1 VAAAKRGLTT
11 ALRKCDRQIDAQFGV
26 AVKVLILFP
35 LNPGLPFN
43 TSAAALAGV
52 ARHHGFDCSALP
64 IADEERVVSVLEKV
78 LEMQPQVVCG
88 TLMTRDI
95 LGFRSL
101 FGLIKKHTNAFTAI
115 GGYHATVRP
124 RHVAQWNGVDAIG
137 IGEGERP
144 VLSMLRAVSDGLPV
158 DTIPGLWVRSGDKF
172 TDPIPPADPELD
184 IADLPPWDY
193 SILPD
198 PTFKG
203 EAGRHFLVTRT
214 SRACPFACTYC
225 TVPAWEATNGLR
237 NRQFVN
243 VRPVKHLCAELA
255 QLRDRYTPT
264 DIEFWDPQF
273 PFATN
278 YLEELAELFPS
289 EVGLPFRV
297 LMHVKTVNQER
308 VDFLAKA
315 GCTQLYFGLE
325 SGDAEFRKTVL
336 NKACSDDEVLL
347 TVSRVRN
354 AGISPCAFVMWN
366 LPGETREQAERTIE
380 LVDRAG
386 FDRVRVNSYIPLP
399 GTVLGDHATLEF
411 PSRSVDTFEPL
422 PEWRQDGDQKR
433 CAMSDGD
440 YEVIRA
446 EFAKLQNRYAEL
458 GHIPGMPD
466 DPQRRLRLADGRTE
480 PDEECADTI
489 PRINL
494 DRLPADRL
502 RRLSSLLGVDET
514 GGARPTFR
522 LRDGIAQ
529 PKSLTLILVGPDD
542 IERRVVLQPRT
553 TDAACYAHTEHCLI
567 SYEGNTFS
575 TTLGE
580 ILDHIRSR
588 IEQVPFED
596 L

>member
-1 VAAAKRGLTT
+1 MKL
-11 ALRKCDRQIDAQFGV
+11 
-26 AVKVLILFP
+26 LILFP

-52 ARHHGFDCSALP
+52 ARANGFDCSALP
-64 IADEERVVSVLEKV
+64 IADEQPIASVLDAV
-78 LEMQPQVVCG
+78 LAIQPDIVCG

-101 FGLIKKHTNAFTAI
+101 FAALRKHSNAFTAI

-124 RHVAQWNGVDAIG
+124 RHVAQWDGVDAIG

-144 VLSMLRAVSDGLPV
+144 LLAMLRAVSEGRRIG
-158 DTIPGLWVRSGDKF
+158 TIPGLWVRSGDEF
-172 TDPIPPADPELD
+172 TDPIPPANPELD

-193 SILPD
+193 SILPN

-237 NRQFVN
+237 NKQFIN
-243 VRPVKHLCAELA
+243 TRPVKHLCAELI
-255 QLRDRYTPT
+255 QLRDQYAPT

-273 PFATN
+273 PFAN
-278 YLEELAELFPS
+278 DWLEDLAEQFPS

-297 LMHVKTVNQER
+297 LMHAKTLNQQR
-308 VDFLAKA
+308 IDLLAKA

-325 SGDAEFRKTVL
+325 SGDAEFRRTVL
-336 NKACSDDEVLL
+336 NKACSDDDIQR
-347 TVSRVRN
+347 TVRLVKN

-366 LPGETREQAERTIE
+366 LPGENREQAERTIE
-380 LVDRAG
+380 MVDRTG

-399 GTVLGDHATLEF
+399 GTVLGDPKTMEF
-411 PSRSVDTFEPL
+411 PSTPVEVFTPL

-433 CAMSDGD
+433 CAMSDAD
-440 YEVIRA
+440 YELMRA
-446 EFAKLQNRYAEL
+446 QFAELQNRYAEL

-466 DPQRRLRLADGRTE
+466 DPLRRMRIEHGSDEPEAPSSASISAQRS
-480 PDEECADTI
+480 
-489 PRINL
+489 
-494 DRLPADRL
+494 DRLSADRL
-502 RRLSSLLGVDET
+502 HRLGSLLGLDDD
-514 GGARPTFR
+514 ANPIFR
-522 LRDGIAQ
+522 LRDGFSRPQ
-529 PKSLTLILVGPDD
+529 SLTLILVGPEGT
-542 IERRVVLQPRT
+542 ERKVILQPRT
-553 TDAACYAHTEHCLI
+553 TDAACYAQTEHCLI
-567 SYEGNTFS
+567 SYEGSAFS

-580 ILDHIRSR
+580 MLNYIRER
-588 IEQVPFED
+588 IDQVPFED